1 MIRNAVAVLAV
12 GIAVLAGCGGSPG
25 YRQAVPGTFVRV
37 GGPAPGSP
45 VPLPGT
51 STARAVT
58 GQTYTA
64 TAGRN
69 GRFTLSLPP
78 GSYHVTGR
86 SPLMQS
92 GQMTCA
98 AAAELRVTRGK
109 TAGPVTVVCSIPLR
123 RRGSRARS
131 GMTSRLAT
139 ARCSARSHPATGTD
153 LPRRSSGRVRTSDL
167 GLLRS

>member
-1 MIRNAVAVLAV
+1 MSRNAMAVLAA

-25 YRQAVPGTFVRV
+25 YNQAVPGTFVRV

-51 STARAVT
+51 ITARAVT
-58 GQTYTA
+58 GQTFTA
-64 TAGRN
+64 TAGRG

-78 GSYHVTGR
+78 GSYHVSGR

-98 AAAELRVTRGK
+98 ATAELRVTRSK
-109 TAGPVTVVCSIPLR
+109 PAGPVAVVCSIP
-123 RRGSRARS
+123 
-131 GMTSRLAT
+131 
-139 ARCSARSHPATGTD
+139 
-153 LPRRSSGRVRTSDL
+153 
-167 GLLRS
+167 